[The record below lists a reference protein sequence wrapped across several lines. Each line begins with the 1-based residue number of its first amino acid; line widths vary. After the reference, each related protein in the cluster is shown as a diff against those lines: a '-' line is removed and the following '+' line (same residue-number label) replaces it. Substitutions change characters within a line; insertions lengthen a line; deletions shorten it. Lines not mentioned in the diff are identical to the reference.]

1 MQIEGFRRFRIFTSK
16 KIRKVMTS
24 LVNSEQVGTISVS
37 TLAEGLKVHKIQH
50 PSVHAEPLAEVK
62 KTAYA
67 VLKLLNERR

>member
-1 MQIEGFRRFRIFTSK
+1 
-16 KIRKVMTS
+16 MTS